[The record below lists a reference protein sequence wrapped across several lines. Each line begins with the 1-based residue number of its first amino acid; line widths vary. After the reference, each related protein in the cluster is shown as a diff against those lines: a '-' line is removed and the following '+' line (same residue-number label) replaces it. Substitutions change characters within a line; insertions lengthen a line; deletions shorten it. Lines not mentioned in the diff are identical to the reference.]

1 MLKKL
6 VWKLIAL
13 IAITFS
19 IYAVVVRG
27 QTQTTPQFQI
37 DQSSLQKDDSENKK
51 RPVKVRNY
59 SFGLSKYESPNGQAL
74 IERASFGNTTVIT
87 TEFDTKK
94 LGKFEVEFTGNF
106 TAPGDGE
113 ITEMYSSLGVKAT
126 KKQKNFD
133 LAFSAQYF
141 RSQRFSFGIMGIE
154 LSKEV
159 VVRKFIKLTP
169 FGNISY
175 YLPTESSNNRVSP
188 GWVLRKGV
196 KTDVELEE
204 IVFEF
209 NTQMIS
215 DSGALHPGKRFGFN
229 FEGNFLFKLP
239 GFKAGPVLGYTSF
252 LNGERGGTYGFALQ
266 FGR

>member
-1 MLKKL
+1 MLRKL
-6 VWKLIAL
+6 VYTLIAL
-13 IAITFS
+13 IVITFS
-19 IYAVVVRG
+19 IYTVAVRG
-27 QTQTTPQFQI
+27 QTQTAPQFQI

-51 RPVKVRNY
+51 RTVKIRNY

-74 IERASFGNTTVIT
+74 IDRASFGNTTVIT

-94 LGKFEVEFTGNF
+94 LGKFEVEFTVNF
-106 TAPGDGE
+106 TAPSDGE

-141 RSQRFSFGIMGIE
+141 RSQRFSFGIIGFE
-154 LSKEV
+154 LSKETV
-159 VVRKFIKLTP
+159 VKKFIKLTP
-169 FGNISY
+169 FGNVSY

-204 IVFEF
+204 MIFEL

-215 DSGALHPGKRFGFN
+215 DSGALHRGKRFSFN

-239 GFKAGPVLGYTSF
+239 GFKAGPVLGYANY
-252 LNGERGGTYGFALQ
+252 LNGKSEGLYGFALQ